1 MLMLNLIS
9 ETKRLNKLVD
19 SYLIRKRLP
28 N

>member
-1 MLMLNLIS
+1 MLNLIS